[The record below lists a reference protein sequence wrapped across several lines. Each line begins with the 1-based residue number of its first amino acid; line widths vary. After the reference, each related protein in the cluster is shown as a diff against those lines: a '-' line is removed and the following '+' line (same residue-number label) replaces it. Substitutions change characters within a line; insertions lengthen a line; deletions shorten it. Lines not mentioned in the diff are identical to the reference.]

1 MIGQSLVC
9 NAQVLGGCQNR
20 PIQTTRYNR
29 LANRAFFL
37 PVLTVTELALDY
49 SQESS
54 TLLSWPFH
62 QLPELDVPQ
71 TGVKFTNHE
80 R

>member
-1 MIGQSLVC
+1 MLRYLEVVKVDLQI
-9 NAQVLGGCQNR
+9 
-20 PIQTTRYNR
+20 TRYNG
-29 LANRAFFL
+29 LSNKAFFL